1 MRGSPVGGA
10 FRPRQQGGD
19 KSPHSK
25 VIVAEIYSAVFG
37 EADWAGWPG
46 LIVRLTG
53 CNLRCAW
60 CDTTFAFEGGKKMTV
75 DAVVEAAKKARRPR
89 VLVTGGEPLLQP
101 AAPALLDA
109 LVKAGFAVMLETNGS
124 VDIAGVPR
132 KVHVVMD
139 LKAPASGSVEYNR
152 FANLDRLKPS
162 DEIKIVI
169 ASRTD
174 YVWARKQCREQKLCE
189 RFTVS
194 LSPAA
199 GLVNPADLAGWLLKD
214 RLDAR
219 LGLQLHKVVFG
230 NKRKS

>member
-1 MRGSPVGGA
+1 MKNPPVERA
-10 FRPRQQGGD
+10 FQPRQKGGD

-25 VIVAEIYSAVFG
+25 VIVTEIYPAIFG

-60 CDTTFAFEGGKKMTV
+60 CDTTFAFDGGKKMTTAEV
-75 DAVVEAAKKARRPR
+75 MEAAIKAGRKR
-89 VLVTGGEPLLQP
+89 VLVTGGEPLIQP
-101 AAPALLDA
+101 ATPALLAA

-124 VDIAGVPR
+124 VDLAGVPPA
-132 KVHVVMD
+132 VHVVMD
-139 LKAPASGSVEYNR
+139 LKAPASGSAKHNR
-152 FANLDRLKPS
+152 FENLGRLKPS

-169 ASRTD
+169 ASRAD
-174 YVWARKQCREQKLCE
+174 YVWARKQCRERKLCE

-199 GLVNPADLAGWLLKD
+199 GLVDPADLAGWLLQN

-230 NKRKS
+230 NRRRT